1 MWKIKS
7 WPVKCN
13 MEGNQRGLC
22 AEQAVP
28 ICGTAPPPAPLVT
41 AASPVATEAP

>member
-28 ICGTAPPPAPLVT
+28 ICGTAPPRPRLPWLQQL
-41 AASPVATEAP
+41 PR